1 MFVNTHFYAEVT
13 SQDAGFRAGL
23 NVLLTSESLKWK
35 IVIGDAMFD
44 PKEDIGTGLST
55 WAFGLALASYL
66 LGLYGLAIPALIC
79 GHIHLSK
86 TPRGP
91 GNQRG
96 IAIAGLVM
104 GYMALVVYAGNFVP
118 ASF

>member
-1 MFVNTHFYAEVT
+1 MSKEELGN
-13 SQDAGFRAGL
+13 
-23 NVLLTSESLKWK
+23 SL
-35 IVIGDAMFD
+35 A
-44 PKEDIGTGLST
+44 T

-66 LGLYGLAIPALIC
+66 FGFYGLALPSLIC

-104 GYMALVVYAGNFVP
+104 GYSSLVVYASHLVSAAP
-118 ASF
+118 

>member
-1 MFVNTHFYAEVT
+1 MLE
-13 SQDAGFRAGL
+13 QDVGKGL
-23 NVLLTSESLKWK
+23 
-35 IVIGDAMFD
+35 AA
-44 PKEDIGTGLST
+44 

-66 LGLYGLAIPALIC
+66 FGFYGLALPSLIC

-104 GYMALVVYAGNFVP
+104 GYASLVVYANYLVSAAP
-118 ASF
+118 

>member
-1 MFVNTHFYAEVT
+1 MFVNTHIYAEVT

-23 NVLLTSESLKWK
+23 NVLLTSEGLKLK
-35 IVIGDAMFD
+35 IVIGDVMFD